1 MKKITKRQKELLL
14 IIYKFIKDTGYPPTF
29 EEMKERLDVV
39 SNQSIIN
46 LLEVLENK
54 KFIEREEGSARGIV
68 INTRGYNTINKK
80 PLVQMAGKTAAG
92 PAMEAI
98 EQKKWID
105 MPSGYKKLDF
115 DLKDSFIVE
124 VNGNSMIEAGIYDGD
139 YVLIK
144 KQEEYKSGDI
154 VLARRGDDVTLK
166 RFVYDNGRT
175 YLKPENPAC
184 RIISITHDTFFLGKY
199 IGKVQ

>member
-1 MKKITKRQKELLL
+1 MDKITKRQKELLL
-14 IIYKFIKDTGYPPTF
+14 IIYRFIKDTGYPPTF

-68 INTRGYNTINKK
+68 ITKQGYNTIHKK

-92 PAMEAI
+92 QPIEAI

-154 VLARRGDDVTLK
+154 VLARRGDEVTLK
-166 RFVYDNGRT
+166 RFVYDNGST

>member
-68 INTRGYNTINKK
+68 INTQGYNIIRKK
-80 PLVQMAGKTAAG
+80 PLVQMAGETAAG
-92 PAMEAI
+92 PYIEAI

-139 YVLIK
+139 NVLIK

-154 VLARRGDDVTLK
+154 VLARRGDEVTLK
-166 RFVYDNGRT
+166 RFVHDDGRI
-175 YLKPENPAC
+175 YLKPENPGC
-184 RIISITHDTFFLGKY
+184 RIIPITHDTFFLGKY